1 MYSLLRLHNRNLG
14 VILSVAIFLASML
27 IWAPLS
33 PLMSTFV
40 FCFNPCKV
48 TWSYS
53 QMRQFLIGYLIF
65 KLVDVPAGIYLPM
78 ASFWCLYCLLWTCFT
93 PFSSVSSVNFE
104 HVIAGM
110 PLPTWNYTNFS
121 YIINYQFLSQFSGD
135 GVIRV
140 FNQASL
146 VLMCCL

>member
-93 PFSSVSSVNFE
+93 PFSSNCRHAFADLKL
-104 HVIAGM
+104 HQFF
-110 PLPTWNYTNFS
+110 LY
-121 YIINYQFLSQFSGD
+121 YQLSIF
-135 GVIRV
+135 VTI
-140 FNQASL
+140 FWW
-146 VLMCCL
+146 CCH